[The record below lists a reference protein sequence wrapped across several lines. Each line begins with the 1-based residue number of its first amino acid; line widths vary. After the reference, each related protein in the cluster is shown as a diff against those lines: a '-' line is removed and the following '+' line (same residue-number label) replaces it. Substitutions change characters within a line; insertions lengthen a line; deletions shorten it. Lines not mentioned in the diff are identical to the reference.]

1 MPDTRVSEES
11 TPGRTGFPDASLT
24 NNSTW
29 PGTVP
34 QQPHIVGV
42 DLVEVAPDYD
52 NGDITT
58 TLAAQLL
65 MNFMGFIFE
74 ERRKSGVTPRTEL
87 TEDEEPETA
96 FP

>member
-1 MPDTRVSEES
+1 MIEILQGLVKMGD
-11 TPGRTGFPDASLT
+11 
-24 NNSTW
+24 
-29 PGTVP
+29 
-34 QQPHIVGV
+34 IVGV

>member
-1 MPDTRVSEES
+1 MGD
-11 TPGRTGFPDASLT
+11 
-24 NNSTW
+24 
-29 PGTVP
+29 
-34 QQPHIVGV
+34 IVGV

-52 NGDITT
+52 SGDITT

-74 ERRKSGVTPRTEL
+74 ERRKSGVTRRTEQ
-87 TEDEEPETA
+87 TGGEEPETA